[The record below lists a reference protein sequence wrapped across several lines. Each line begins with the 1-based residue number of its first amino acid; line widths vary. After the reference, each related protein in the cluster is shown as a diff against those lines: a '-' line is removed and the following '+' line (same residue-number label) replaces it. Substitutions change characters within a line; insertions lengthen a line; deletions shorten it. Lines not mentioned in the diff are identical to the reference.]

1 VCAFGKRIEQLA
13 KRRGLSR
20 DELAALAE
28 LSTSG
33 LHGILIGRNRPRL
46 DTAAKLAEA
55 LGVPLTK
62 LVG

>member
-1 VCAFGKRIEQLA
+1 MGERIERLA
-13 KRRGLSR
+13 KRRGLTR
-20 DELAALAE
+20 DELAARAE
-28 LSTSG
+28 MSG
-33 LHGILIGRNRPRL
+33 VGLWGILTGKHRPRL